1 MFIVD
6 FIIFVLVLGVIILIH
21 ELGHFYFAK
30 RAGILCH
37 EFSIGMGPAVYQKR
51 SGETIYSIRAIP
63 IGGYVSMAGESVND
77 ALIKKDMVIGIN
89 INEQGQINQIN
100 LSSDLKSEAVGI
112 VKSFDLYGKD
122 FDPLFIEIETKDVVA
137 QYPVV
142 RNAVYRLNEKRE
154 MWITPSEKSFETKTL
169 WQRFLVIFAGP
180 FMNFILA
187 IVLFTI
193 VGFFVKQPNLESSEI
208 LGVSPDSPAVTAGL
222 QSGDILTDIN
232 GEAIQSWYDL
242 SAQMQSLNTGI
253 ISMSYQ
259 RSGTVY
265 QVDDVVISVIIQM
278 AGISNVQYDED
289 DQFVAIYNSEP
300 MIGTVFGR
308 AETDGLLKSGD
319 VITNLEIDGGPSSA
333 ITSWDDVIVFFKSN
347 TRGSLILSYERD
359 GVSKDA
365 TYNLISQDA
374 LSRLGYQAIVFQIG
388 ITPTSDFNLG
398 YTLAYPFKTFY
409 SNMMQVFNTL
419 GLLFDAK
426 EDLGLGDLSGPVGIF
441 TLVSSTASQG
451 FLAIIGFT
459 GFLSINIG
467 LLNLMPIPA
476 LDGGRLVF
484 LGIEAVTRKPL
495 NRKIENTIN
504 NVMFFLLIGL
514 FIFVTYN
521 DILRLIKG

>member
-51 SGETIYSIRAIP
+51 NGETIYSIRAIP

-77 ALIKKDMVIGIN
+77 ALIKTDMVIGIN
-89 INEQGQINQIN
+89 INEQGQIYQIN
-100 LSSDLKSEAVGI
+100 LNSDLQSDVVGV

-122 FDPLFIEIETKDVVA
+122 FDPLFIELEVNQTLVN
-137 QYPVV
+137 YPVI
-142 RNAVYRLNEKRE
+142 RNAVYRLNEKKE
-154 MWITPSEKSFETKTL
+154 MWITPSEKSFESKTL

-193 VGFFVKQPNLESSEI
+193 VGFFVKQPNLDSSEI
-208 LGVSPDSPAVTAGL
+208 LNVSPNSPAVSAGL
-222 QSGDILTDIN
+222 QSEDILTEIN
-232 GEAIQSWYDL
+232 GETISSWYDL
-242 SAQMQSLNTGI
+242 SAVMQNLNTGI
-253 ISMSYQ
+253 ISMSYE
-259 RSGTVY
+259 RDGTTY

-278 AGISNVQYDED
+278 AGISNLEYDED
-289 DQFVAIYNSEP
+289 GQFVAIYNDEP
-300 MIGTVFGR
+300 IIGAAFGR
-308 AETDGLLKSGD
+308 AETDGELQKGD
-319 VITNLEIDGGPSSA
+319 LITSLEIDGVNQA
-333 ITSWDDVIVFFKSN
+333 VASWDDIIVFFKMN
-347 TRGSLILSYERD
+347 TRGTITVAYERD
-359 GVSKDA
+359 GVSKEA
-365 TYNLISQDA
+365 TYNLISKDA
-374 LSRLGYQAIVFQIG
+374 LGRLGYQAIVFQIG
-388 ITPTSDFNLG
+388 ITPTSQFNLG

-451 FLAIIGFT
+451 FIAILGFT

-504 NVMFFLLIGL
+504 NVMFFILIGL

-521 DILRLIKG
+521 DIIRLIKG

>member
-51 SGETIYSIRAIP
+51 NGETIYSIRAIP

-77 ALIKKDMVIGIN
+77 ALIKKDMVIGVN
-89 INEQGQINQIN
+89 INDQGQIYQIN
-100 LSSDLKSEAVGI
+100 LNSDLQSDAIGI

-122 FDPLFIEIETKDVVA
+122 FNPLFIELEVKETLVN
-137 QYPVV
+137 YPVI
-142 RNAVYRLNEKRE
+142 RNAVYRLNQKNE
-154 MWITPSEKSFETKTL
+154 MWITPSEKSFETKTI

-193 VGFFVKQPNLESSEI
+193 VGFFVKQPNLDSSEI
-208 LGVSPDSPAVTAGL
+208 ESISPNSPAVTAGL
-222 QSGDILTDIN
+222 QSEDILTEIN
-232 GEAIQSWYDL
+232 GEDINSWYDL
-242 SAQMQSLNTGI
+242 STVMQNLNTGV

-259 RSGTVY
+259 RAGTVY
-265 QVDDVVISVIIQM
+265 QADDVIISVIIQM
-278 AGISNVQYDED
+278 AGISNVEYDSD
-289 DQFVAIYNSEP
+289 DNFIAIYHDEP
-300 MIGTVFGR
+300 IIGAAFGR
-308 AETDGLLKSGD
+308 AKSDGSLQSGD
-319 VITNLEIDGGPSSA
+319 LITNLEIDGVSQSVS
-333 ITSWDDVIVFFKSN
+333 SWDDIIVFFKTH
-347 TRGSLILSYERD
+347 TRGEITISYLRD
-359 GVSKDA
+359 GVAKDT

-388 ITPTSDFNLG
+388 ITPTSDFDLG

-451 FLAIIGFT
+451 FIAILGFT

-504 NVMFFLLIGL
+504 SVMFFILIGL

>member
-51 SGETIYSIRAIP
+51 NGETIYSIRAIP

-77 ALIKKDMVIGIN
+77 ALIKTDMVIGIN
-89 INEQGQINQIN
+89 INEQGQIYQIN
-100 LSSDLKSEAVGI
+100 LNSDLKSDVVGV

-122 FDPLFIEIETKDVVA
+122 FDQLFIELEVNA
-137 QYPVV
+137 QLINYPVI
-142 RNAVYRLNEKRE
+142 RNAVYRLTEKKE

-193 VGFFVKQPNLESSEI
+193 VGFFVKQPNLDSSEI
-208 LGVSPDSPAVTAGL
+208 LDVSLNSPAVTAGL
-222 QSGDILTDIN
+222 QSEDILTEIN
-232 GEAIQSWYDL
+232 GETINSWYDL
-242 SAQMQSLNTGI
+242 SAVMQNLNTGI
-253 ISMSYQ
+253 ISMSYE
-259 RSGTVY
+259 REGTTY
-265 QVDDVVISVIIQM
+265 QVNDVVISVIIQM
-278 AGISNVQYDED
+278 AGISNLEYDED
-289 DQFVAIYNSEP
+289 GQFVAIYNEEP
-300 MIGTVFGR
+300 IIGAAFGR
-308 AETDGLLKSGD
+308 AETDGELQSGD
-319 VITNLEIDGGPSSA
+319 LITSLEIDGVNQA
-333 ITSWDDVIVFFKSN
+333 VTSWDDIIVFFKTN
-347 TRGSLILSYERD
+347 TRGTITVAYERD
-359 GVSKDA
+359 GISKEA
-365 TYNLISQDA
+365 TYNLISKDA
-374 LSRLGYQAIVFQIG
+374 LGRLGYQAIVFQIG
-388 ITPTSDFNLG
+388 ITPTSEFNLG

-419 GLLFDAK
+419 GLLFDAR

-451 FLAIIGFT
+451 FIAILGFT

-504 NVMFFLLIGL
+504 NVMFFILIGL

-521 DILRLIKG
+521 DIIRLIKG